1 MHDMKGLSRIE
12 FMLVDDFSLQ
22 GKIAI
27 SDKELHEREFGI
39 TKLESKLEL
48 LETGC
53 VLESIDDIL
62 LCDPTFRKLLLWKGM
77 WHFEHKKYSP
87 LCALPISRGL
97 FIEGPCI
104 KQEQELK
111 LIILLS

>member
-1 MHDMKGLSRIE
+1 MHDMKGLSIIE
-12 FMLVDDFSLQ
+12 FMLVDDFLLQ

-27 SDKELHEREFGI
+27 SNKELYERVFG
-39 TKLESKLEL
+39 TTELESKLES
-48 LETGC
+48 LEPEC
-53 VLESIDDIL
+53 VLESTDDIL
-62 LCDPTFRKLLLWKGM
+62 LCDPTFSKLLLWQGM

-104 KQEQELK
+104 KQEEELK